1 MSMRKT
7 ILLIFI
13 AAIFFML
20 PDAPVL
26 AGNGTCP
33 HKTPY
38 GDYCPGPHRGW
49 YGAGKQVKTETE
61 ARQILEEYFKG
72 EKVVITVVR
81 EKDRFFEAEVRDE
94 KNALLDVVIVDK
106 RTGRIR
112 SIY

>member
-1 MSMRKT
+1 MRKT
-7 ILLIFI
+7 ILLTFI
-13 AAIFFML
+13 AAILLML
-20 PDAPVL
+20 PDTPVS
-26 AGNGTCP
+26 AANGCP

-49 YGAGKQVKTETE
+49 YGAGKHVKTEAE

-81 EKDRFFEAEVRDE
+81 EKERFFEAEIRDE
-94 KNALLDVVIVDK
+94 NKALLDVVIVDK

-112 SIY
+112 STY